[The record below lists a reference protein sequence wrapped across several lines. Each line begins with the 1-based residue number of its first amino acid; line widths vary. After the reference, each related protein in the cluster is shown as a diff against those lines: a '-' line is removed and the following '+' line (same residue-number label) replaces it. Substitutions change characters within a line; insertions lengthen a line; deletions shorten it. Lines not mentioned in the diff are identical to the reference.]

1 MSTSTAIQ
9 QPAPYSP
16 LRRLVARH
24 PVAAFLIMA
33 YTITSAFALPP
44 IRTRLDILPPELP
57 LWDVLAT
64 IFGVG
69 LPAFLV
75 VAAAEGRTGVRDLAR
90 RCLRWRVGVRWYFV
104 ALLGIPIAALLC
116 ASVIFGQ
123 ALLNALV
130 EKWPLL
136 FTLVLPRFLIRVVLF
151 QFFEEAGW
159 MGFLQARLQDRY
171 GPLKAVVLAEI
182 PFALWHLPSVM
193 IELGLG
199 IAQLPLALGLLGI
212 LAIFQ
217 LFGRVVIMWL
227 YNNTHRSVLLV
238 VLFHSSHNI
247 TTGELGREFIPG
259 WSEGS
264 ALLIASGVVA
274 LAAMLIIVFTRGRLS
289 YTLNQEMDERRN

>member
-1 MSTSTAIQ
+1 M
-9 QPAPYSP
+9 
-16 LRRLVARH
+16 ARH
-24 PVAAFLIMA
+24 PVAAFLVMT
-33 YTITSAFALPP
+33 YTITCAFALPP

-75 VAAAEGRTGVRDLAR
+75 VAAADGRTGVRDLAR
-90 RCLRWRVGVRWYFV
+90 RCLRWRVGARWYFV

-151 QFFEEAGW
+151 QFFEEVGW

-238 VLFHSSHNI
+238 VLFHASHNI

-274 LAAMLIIVFTRGRLS
+274 VAAMLIIVFTRGRLS
-289 YTLNQEMDERRN
+289 YALNQEMDERRN

>member
-1 MSTSTAIQ
+1 MSTPTAIQ
-9 QPAPYSP
+9 QSAPPSA

-24 PVAAFLIMA
+24 PVAAFLTMA

-75 VAAAEGRTGVRDLAR
+75 VAAAEGRTGVRDLGR

-264 ALLIASGVVA
+264 ALLITSGVVA

>member
-1 MSTSTAIQ
+1 
-9 QPAPYSP
+9 
-16 LRRLVARH
+16 VARH
-24 PVAAFLIMA
+24 PVAAFLVMA
-33 YTITSAFALPP
+33 YTITLAFALPP

-57 LWDVLAT
+57 FWDVLAT

-75 VAAAEGRTGVRDLAR
+75 VAAAEGRTGVGDLAR
-90 RCLRWRVGVRWYFV
+90 RCLRWRVGARWYFA
-104 ALLGIPIAALLC
+104 ALLGVPIAALLI
-116 ASVIFGQ
+116 AGVIFGRE
-123 ALLNALV
+123 LLNTLA

-159 MGFLQARLQDRY
+159 MGFLQARLQDSY
-171 GPLKAVVLAEI
+171 GPLKAVILAEI

-193 IELGLG
+193 VEQGLGL
-199 IAQLPLALGLLGI
+199 AQLPLALGLLGI

-259 WSEGS
+259 WSDGS

-274 LAAMLIIVFTRGRLS
+274 VTAVLIVVFTKGRLS
-289 YTLNQEMDERRN
+289 YRPNHASQTAEAPLTKE

>member
-57 LWDVLAT
+57 FWDVLAT
-64 IFGVG
+64 LFGVG

-75 VAAAEGRTGVRDLAR
+75 VAAAEGRTGVRDLAS
-90 RCLRWRVGVRWYFV
+90 RCLRWRVGARWYFV
-104 ALLGIPIAALLC
+104 AILGIPIAALLC

-123 ALLNALV
+123 ELLNRLV

-159 MGFLQARLQDRY
+159 MGFLQARLQDSY

-193 IELGLG
+193 VEQELGL
-199 IAQLPLALGLLGI
+199 AQLPLALGLLGI

-217 LFGRVVIMWL
+217 FFGRVIIMWL
-227 YNNTHRSVLLV
+227 YNSTHRSVLLT

-264 ALLIASGVVA
+264 ALLIASGAVA
-274 LAAMLIIVFTRGRLS
+274 VAAVLLIIFTRGRLS
-289 YTLNQEMDERRN
+289 YKPNHAPETAT